1 VNHGEV
7 GAGALAQEGLITGH
21 GLPGRWQGRNRF
33 VILEAGFG
41 AGHSF
46 LATWAVWRADPD
58 RCEHLVFMAIEQ
70 HPLSREDMRRLH
82 GCPVETDVGSSAG
95 GGALARRLI
104 QAWPTLTPGMHTLD
118 FDEPGLAAQGHVPR
132 VSLLLCL
139 GHVPTVLPSLVARV
153 DAFHLGRLSPMAT
166 SGEADDGLRW
176 VSRLNRLAATGAT
189 ATTGQQDPLVVA
201 AMASA
206 LTSAGFEVIGKPC
219 PDRPDERLKARYQPR
234 HEAPQPPGGMPDRH
248 SPGHAVVLGAGL
260 AGCAAAWALCREG
273 WRVTLLDR
281 HDQPAQEASGNP
293 GGLFH
298 SVLHGEDGIHARA
311 HRAAALQTAALTTPW
326 MTAGRL
332 PGQCQGLIRL
342 DSQHDADS
350 ARALLNKLGLP
361 SDHVTWLTQQDAS
374 DLSGLDLPSGG
385 WLFHQGGWLCPQDYA
400 RVLVEEA
407 RATGRLTWLGHAL
420 AHRLDQKTHTWQV
433 LDDTDQVLAQGDA
446 LILANAHGVQPLL
459 DTLPDALAVAPM
471 PMGEVR
477 GQISRLPSARSAGAK
492 APQRPVAG
500 SGYALRLSDGSLLCG
515 ATSHHH
521 DLDPSVREAD
531 HRHNLKQA
539 ARLGAWHS
547 ADDAPLP
554 EGLQGRVGWRATT
567 ADRLPLVGA
576 LPLPLSQLQAAAR
589 PVRLEQPRL
598 IPRRQDAHGGLYVI
612 SGLGSRGITW
622 AALAARL
629 LAHWVAGSPCPVE
642 ADLRDAL
649 DPARWLSRQASRK
662 QAGISR

>member
-1 VNHGEV
+1 VSHSEV
-7 GAGALAQEGLITGH
+7 GAWALAQDVFMAGN
-21 GLPGRWQGRNRF
+21 GLPGRWQGRTRF
-33 VILEAGFG
+33 VILATGFG

-46 LATWAVWRADPD
+46 LATWASWRADPD

-70 HPLSREDMRRLH
+70 HPLSREDMGQLLGRPAEA
-82 GCPVETDVGSSAG
+82 CTG
-95 GGALARRLI
+95 GDALARRLS
-104 QAWPTLTPGMHTLD
+104 QAWPPLTPGMHTLD
-118 FDEPGLAAQGHVPR
+118 LDEPELATPGRKPR

-139 GHVPTVLPSLVARV
+139 ADVQTALPGLVARV
-153 DAFHLGRLSPMAT
+153 DAFYLDGLSPTA
-166 SGEADDGLRW
+166 SKADGDVRW
-176 VSRLNRLAATGAT
+176 VSRLNRLAATEAT
-189 ATTGQQDPLVVA
+189 ATTGHLDPLTGA

-206 LTSAGFEVIGKPC
+206 LTQAGFEVSHTPC
-219 PDRPDERLKARYQPR
+219 LERPLVRLQARYQPR
-234 HEAPQPPGGMPDRH
+234 YQVPQPPGGLPDRTE
-248 SPGHAVVLGAGL
+248 PGHAVVLGAGL

-273 WRVTLLDR
+273 WQVTLLDR

-298 SVLHGEDGIHARA
+298 SVLHGEDGVHARA

-326 MTAGRL
+326 MVAGRL

-342 DSQHDADS
+342 DSQHNVDS
-350 ARALLNKLGLP
+350 ANALLSKLGLP

-400 RVLVEEA
+400 RVLLEEA
-407 RATGRLTWLGHAL
+407 RATGRLTWLGQAL
-420 AHRLDQKTHTWQV
+420 AHRLEQKQHTWQV
-433 LDDTDQVLAQGDA
+433 LDATDQVLAQGDA
-446 LILANAHGVQPLL
+446 LVLANAHGVQPLL

-477 GQISRLPSARSAGAK
+477 GQISRLPSAGVVGAK

-500 SGYALRLSDGSLLCG
+500 SGYALSLSDGSLLCG

-531 HRHNLKQA
+531 HRHNLNQA
-539 ARLGAWHS
+539 VRLGAWHS

-567 ADRLPLVGA
+567 PDRLPLVGA
-576 LPLPLSQLQAAAR
+576 LPLPMSQLQAAAR

-598 IPRRQDAHGGLYVI
+598 IPRRQDVRGGLYVI

-629 LAHWVAGSPCPVE
+629 LAHWVAGSPCPVA

-662 QAGISR
+662 QTDISR

>member
-1 VNHGEV
+1 MSHSEV
-7 GAGALAQEGLITGH
+7 GAWALAQDVFMAGN
-21 GLPGRWQGRNRF
+21 GLPGRWQGRTRF
-33 VILEAGFG
+33 VILATGFG

-46 LATWAVWRADPD
+46 LATWASWRADPD

-82 GCPVETDVGSSAG
+82 GCHVEMDVEDTTG
-95 GGALARRLI
+95 GEALARRLI

-118 FDEPGLAAQGHVPR
+118 FDEPGLATPGRRPR
-132 VSLLLCL
+132 VSLMLCL
-139 GHVPTVLPSLVARV
+139 GDVQKILTNLMASV
-153 DAFHLGRLSPMAT
+153 DAFYLGDLPPMT
-166 SGEADDGLRW
+166 RSGEVDGDFRW

-189 ATTGQQDPLVVA
+189 ATTGNQDPLVA
-201 AMASA
+201 AAVASA

-234 HEAPQPPGGMPDRH
+234 YEAPPPPGGLPDRH
-248 SPGHAVVLGAGL
+248 APGHAVVLGAGL

-273 WRVTLLDR
+273 WQVTLLDR

-298 SVLHGEDGIHARA
+298 SVLHGEDGVHARA
-311 HRAAALQTAALTTPW
+311 HRAAALQTAALTGPW
-326 MTAGRL
+326 MEAGRL

-342 DSQHDADS
+342 ESQHDADS
-350 ARALLNKLGLP
+350 AQALLNKLGLP
-361 SDHVTWLTQQDAS
+361 SDHVSWLTPQAAR
-374 DLSGLDLPSGG
+374 DLSGLEVPSGG

-400 RVLVEEA
+400 RVLLEEA
-407 RATGRLTWLGHAL
+407 RATGRLTWIGHAL
-420 AHRLDQKTHTWQV
+420 AHRLDQKQHTWRV
-433 LDDTDQVLAQGDA
+433 LDANDQILAQGDA
-446 LILANAHGVQPLL
+446 LILANAHGVQNLL

-471 PMGEVR
+471 PMGQVR
-477 GQISRLPSARSAGAK
+477 GQISRLPSGGAVRST

-500 SGYALRLSDGSLLCG
+500 SGYALGLSDGALLCG

-521 DLDPSVREAD
+521 DLDPDLRETD
-531 HRHNLKQA
+531 HLHNLRQA
-539 ARLGAWHS
+539 ARLGAWHG

-554 EGLQGRVGWRATT
+554 EGLEGRVGWRATT

-576 LPLPLSQLQAAAR
+576 LPLPLAQLQAAAR

-629 LAHWVAGSPCPVE
+629 LAHWVVGSPCPVE